1 MSDFDALYVSVPGTT
16 DEVVAA
22 AKTAVLIELLT
33 HELGGARSGAAG
45 RRQALFVLDEFS
57 AVSGEVAGS
66 VINLVERLRSWV
78 VR

>member
-1 MSDFDALYVSVPGTT
+1 M
-16 DEVVAA
+16 AA

-45 RRQALFVLDEFS
+45 GVRRCSCWTIS